1 MGFKRSNEASFEQT
15 VEDMAALFGWH
26 LYHTRDSRG
35 SKAGFPDLVMTKKG
49 RLVFAE
55 LKQVGKKPTAAQWVW
70 LKLLGL
76 VETATG
82 GIVLVRWWTP
92 EDWPEIERV
101 LGIEQ

>member
-1 MGFKRSNEASFEQT
+1 MGIKPANEAGFQETFEQT
-15 VEDMAALFGWH
+15 AELLGWH

-35 SKAGFPDLVMTKKG
+35 SRAGFPDLVLTRKG

-55 LKQVGKKPTAAQWVW
+55 LKQVGKKPTPAQWVW
-70 LKLLGL
+70 LSLLGL

-92 EDWPEIERV
+92 DDWPEIESV
-101 LGIEQ
+101 LGGN